1 MRVVAFIRNSLQ
13 IKDAKVESHTRVLTR
28 ASVPSSGETTVEQ
41 FLSIAKRQN
50 KENLS
55 WTHLLTR
62 LQFKT
67 LGPLK
72 HEENALKIELM
83 KRMKICSNI
92 RATILHPDR
101 RKNRNPHINQSKIV
115 DNLLHSK
122 ARFRGFC

>member
-1 MRVVAFIRNSLQ
+1 MGNEVAF
-13 IKDAKVESHTRVLTR
+13 
-28 ASVPSSGETTVEQ
+28 P
-41 FLSIAKRQN
+41 SIAGGSS
-50 KENLS
+50 L
-55 WTHLLTR
+55 
-62 LQFKT
+62 KT

-72 HEENALKIELM
+72 HEENALKVELM